1 MYRSLFHEE
10 GEMEKPG
17 RIEAGVVRTRGGD
30 ACVALAGGAISPRFL
45 GEPATKPGIKL
56 NPSM

>member
-1 MYRSLFHEE
+1 MYRSLFHQEVE
-10 GEMEKPG
+10 LEKPD
-17 RIEAGVVRTRGGD
+17 RIGAWVVRTRGGD